1 MGLALLAGLALFAP
15 LAVVPASSARES
27 AIEVTVDASDDSAR
41 AEAERILR
49 KVLDSDTVAET
60 LIVSS
65 SRKRGR
71 TATIDLGSRGVIS
84 VDAASTEHGDRVLVG
99 DDLLVEED
107 EIVTGD
113 AVSIGGSATILGK
126 VMGSVVAVGGS
137 VLLGDSAFVG
147 EDAVSVGGDV
157 QRSESA
163 IVDGEV
169 VQVGISGPFPLVFGK
184 GKTLKAASAGS
195 RILGLIRTII
205 FYLVLAAFAA
215 LAVYLGRNRIEHAS
229 DYLAREPLPAVL
241 MGLFSPVLLVVAV
254 VLLCLTIIGI
264 PVALA
269 LIFLYPVFIFLGW
282 VVTAHRLG
290 HSMNPDEPTPLRV
303 VFLGLAILSGLHIL
317 HALLKALGIGGFL
330 TFAVGF
336 AGLAISGFGAFAGL
350 GAILGTRF
358 RRAPVPG
365 QALAPGAA
373 PPAPPMSTG
382 PMAPTIG

>member
-1 MGLALLAGLALFAP
+1 VGVSLLAVLALLLSFA
-15 LAVVPASSARES
+15 AVPRSEARES
-27 AIEVTVDASDDSAR
+27 SIEISVDASDDSAR

-49 KVLDSDTVAET
+49 KALDSESEAET
-60 LIVSS
+60 LIINP
-65 SRKRGR
+65 RKRGR
-71 TATIDLGSRGVIS
+71 PVTIDLGTRGIVR

-99 DDLLVEED
+99 DDLLVDED

-137 VLLGDSAFVG
+137 VRLGDSAFVG

-157 QRSESA
+157 QRSETA

-184 GKTLKAASAGS
+184 GKNLKSASAAS
-195 RILGLIRTII
+195 RFLGLIRTII

-229 DYLAREPLPAVL
+229 DYLSREPLPAVL

-269 LIFLYPVFIFLGW
+269 LLFLYPVFIFLGW

-290 HSMNPDEPTPLRV
+290 HSMRPDEATPLRI
-303 VFLGLAILSGLHIL
+303 VFVGLGVLAGLHLL
-317 HALLKALGIGGFL
+317 HALLKAMGIGGFL
-330 TFAVGF
+330 SFAVGF

-358 RRAPVPG
+358 RRAP
-365 QALAPGAA
+365 LPGAPVTAGTPSSA
-373 PPAPPMSTG
+373 PPVSTG
-382 PMAPTIG
+382 PIAPPIG

>member
-1 MGLALLAGLALFAP
+1 MWLPLLAGLALFAP
-15 LAVVPASSARES
+15 LAVVPASDARES

-49 KVLDSDTVAET
+49 KVLDSDSVAET
-60 LIVSS
+60 LIVTG
-65 SRKRGR
+65 RKRGR

-107 EIVTGD
+107 EIITGD

-137 VLLGDSAFVG
+137 VRLGDSAFVG
-147 EDAVSVGGDV
+147 TDAVSVGGRV
-157 QRSESA
+157 
-163 IVDGEV
+163 EV
-169 VQVGISGPFPLVFGK
+169 AETAVVVGKVSGVKIGAPLPIILGK
-184 GKTLKAASAGS
+184 GKHLSGDSVGS

-205 FYLVLAAFAA
+205 VYLILAAFAA

-229 DYLAREPLPAVL
+229 DYLSREPLPAVL
-241 MGLFSPVLLVVAV
+241 MGLLSPVLLVVAV
-254 VLLCLTIIGI
+254 VLLCVTIIGA
-264 PVALA
+264 PVAFA
-269 LIFLYPVFIFLGW
+269 LLFLYPVFIFLGW

-290 HSMNPDEPTPLRV
+290 LSMRPDEPVPLRI
-303 VFLGLAILSGLHIL
+303 VFVGLAVLSGLHIL

-382 PMAPTIG
+382 PMTPTVG